1 MKVIITED
9 QLKEIK
15 NKLKESPDKVSDGN
29 SVKATWSDLDSVS
42 FGFANDRAYVSLNYA
57 LLMNSKNFDYKIK
70 KKIDDLP
77 HGFIK
82 KMTMHDNICDFYAY
96 YLNDN
101 KVPCDRDDFE
111 YPGRFWFDKK
121 IISFWRYPDKD
132 NLKILIGQLSK
143 ELYRVYNTKFN
154 FNNYQIEIKS
164 NEYSSDLDI
173 DDDDYVDD
181 FDWIRSLKNG
191 VLIPINDFIG
201 SVDAAPD
208 EMANIH
214 LLPSAEK
221 QNTPQMQAVKNANI
235 ERNANKFKNT
245 SQAEWNAARNKY
257 RGESKEIKG
266 ELIEDINIPVNTGD
280 TVLMGKFKNKKTLIK
295 NIGKDEYNMPTINGK
310 KAATFRM
317 AEDEITN
324 VRQGIIP
331 YEGGVMG
338 EANIGTEMK
347 RAFIDW
353 DSNYGK
359 CFKVVS
365 TPRGAESGGNWDK
378 DLISI
383 VTPENGDAWHKW
395 VEVPFNILNNWKSNW
410 GNIQKSLG
418 DYKYNQILR
427 CLQKMNEVLEKD
439 VDLNSFEIKKELN
452 PKIWVNKKLNSK
464 VRKRLLK
471 IADDFLDFINV
482 DSKYCKDILF
492 LGSLANYNWSKY
504 SDIDLHLV
512 VDFKKINSDV
522 KLVKEYFDTKRKL
535 WALEHESLK
544 IYGFPVELYIQDVDE
559 TNFST
564 GEFSLEKNKWTKIP
578 KEDQD
583 DLINVNKIKQ
593 KAADIMTVIEDLKS
607 KYDKKKSISDIED
620 ISKKVKSIFDNIKKL
635 RKSGLESKLGEF
647 SVGNI
652 VFKVLRRSGYMET
665 LVDLKRSTYD
675 KINTIK

>member
-1 MKVIITED
+1 
-9 QLKEIK
+9 
-15 NKLKESPDKVSDGN
+15 
-29 SVKATWSDLDSVS
+29 
-42 FGFANDRAYVSLNYA
+42 
-57 LLMNSKNFDYKIK
+57 
-70 KKIDDLP
+70 
-77 HGFIK
+77 
-82 KMTMHDNICDFYAY
+82 
-96 YLNDN
+96 
-101 KVPCDRDDFE
+101 
-111 YPGRFWFDKK
+111 
-121 IISFWRYPDKD
+121 
-132 NLKILIGQLSK
+132 
-143 ELYRVYNTKFN
+143 
-154 FNNYQIEIKS
+154 
-164 NEYSSDLDI
+164 
-173 DDDDYVDD
+173 
-181 FDWIRSLKNG
+181 
-191 VLIPINDFIG
+191 
-201 SVDAAPD
+201 
-208 EMANIH
+208 
-214 LLPSAEK
+214 
-221 QNTPQMQAVKNANI
+221 
-235 ERNANKFKNT
+235 
-245 SQAEWNAARNKY
+245 
-257 RGESKEIKG
+257 
-266 ELIEDINIPVNTGD
+266 
-280 TVLMGKFKNKKTLIK
+280 MGKFKNKKTLVK

-317 AEDEITN
+317 TEDEIRSTN
-324 VRQGIIP
+324 TNDITLDFNRQYQQKININMPGNGKPKGMWYGIDNSWTNHCTREAFLPKIKKYNFIIDLDVSSIFVLDSIEKYQYIIDNYGFLGRWGDGLIDWAKLSANYKGIEIPNYDSLRNKIPDDSYDNNNWISSWDVNSGCIWDLTAIKDYRSVECEDYGKDADGYVGLEEEVEGYNNDEIYRKYATDEQYITKVRQGIIP

-365 TPRGAESGGNWDK
+365 TPKGAESGGNWDK

-383 VTPENGDAWHKW
+383 VTPENGDAWGRW
-395 VEVPFNILNNWKSNW
+395 TEVPFNILNNWKSNW
-410 GNIQKSLG
+410 KNIQKSLA

-439 VDLNSFEIKKELN
+439 VDLNSFEVKKELN
-452 PKIWVNKKLNSK
+452 PKIWVDKKLNYK

-482 DSKYCKDILF
+482 DSKYCKDVLL

-522 KLVKEYFDTKRKL
+522 ELIKEYFDTKRKL

-578 KEDQD
+578 KEDQE
-583 DLINVNKIKQ
+583 DLIDVNKIKQ
-593 KAADIMTVIEDLKS
+593 KSADIMTVIEDLKS

-620 ISKKVKSIFDNIKKL
+620 ISKKVKSMFDNIKKL

-652 VFKVLRRSGYMET
+652 VFKVLRRSGHMET